1 VHAINFAHF
10 NQFAIFAVK
19 HYFPA
24 ILAQSLNTTLSK
36 GYLRKHEQK
45 VGGLGG
51 IENIQVE
58 APVPRP
64 NRVNRAGRKELH
76 R

>member
-10 NQFAIFAVK
+10 NQFAIFAVN

-51 IENIQVE
+51 IENI
-58 APVPRP
+58 
-64 NRVNRAGRKELH
+64 
-76 R
+76 